1 VAFNAIVDPCRYGS
15 GAGPGNAA
23 GIAWLQKAF
32 AAQGGEI
39 DGAGILAFVDEHAN

>member
-1 VAFNAIVDPCRYGS
+1 MAFDAIFDPCRHRS
-15 GAGPGNAA
+15 TPRPGNAA

-39 DGAGILAFVDEHAN
+39 DSAVILAFVDEHAH